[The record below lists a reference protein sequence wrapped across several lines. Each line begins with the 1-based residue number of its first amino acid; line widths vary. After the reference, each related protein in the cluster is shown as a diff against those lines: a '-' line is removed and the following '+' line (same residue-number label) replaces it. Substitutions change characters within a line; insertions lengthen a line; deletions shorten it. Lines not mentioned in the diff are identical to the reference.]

1 LEEAKIKSI
10 WQFIIHKFTIH
21 KPCEEYMKKPTLVK
35 ALVLLL
41 GGSFAFASLPVLA
54 HNCKPGTIQFQ
65 VRVEQWVKTSSALV
79 TTGADATLSKGAS
92 LAKIRE
98 EILKKFTELSDNK
111 TEWNITVLNT
121 SPSDSG
127 LEQVH
132 LEAEARL
139 PENQLAALR
148 DKAKEL
154 SKPGLTLRVI
164 SINFSPSLNELENA
178 RNSLRA
184 EIYNNAKEETAR
196 LNKVYPTQ
204 QYGIYSIIFQPMFD
218 QPMAMMSNAIGGG
231 RALASENRI
240 SAEADVEPHLLA
252 VSTKIQM
259 TAVVELS
266 TATAKG
272 ATSNSSA
279 P

>member
-1 LEEAKIKSI
+1 
-10 WQFIIHKFTIH
+10 
-21 KPCEEYMKKPTLVK
+21 MKKSTFVKTL
-35 ALVLLL
+35 ALLL
-41 GGSFAFASLPVLA
+41 GSSFAFASLPALA

-65 VRVEQWVKTSSALV
+65 VRAEQWVKTSSALV
-79 TTGADATLSKGAS
+79 TVGADATLSKGTS

-98 EILKKFTELSDNK
+98 EILKKFTDFSDNK

-127 LEQVH
+127 LEQIH

-139 PENQLAALR
+139 PENKLAILR
-148 DKAKEL
+148 DKAKDL
-154 SKPGLTLRVI
+154 SKPGLTLHII
-164 SINFSPSLNELENA
+164 SINFSPSLNELETA

-184 EIYNNAKEETAR
+184 EIYNDAKEETAR
-196 LNKVYPTQ
+196 LNKVYPSQ
-204 QYGIYSIIFQPMFD
+204 QYGIYSITFQPMFD
-218 QPMAMMSNAIGGG
+218 QPMAMMSNAVGAG
-231 RALASENRI
+231 RAVAGENRI
-240 SAEADVEPHLLA
+240 SAEADIEPRLLA

-266 TATAKG
+266 TANAKG
-272 ATSNSSA
+272 AASNSST